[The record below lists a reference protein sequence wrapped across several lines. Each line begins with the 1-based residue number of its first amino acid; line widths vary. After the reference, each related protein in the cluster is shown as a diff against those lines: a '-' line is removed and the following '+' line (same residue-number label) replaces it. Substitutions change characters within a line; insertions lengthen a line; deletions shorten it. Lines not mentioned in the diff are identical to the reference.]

1 MCCRVASGAAVV
13 TPRMLL
19 QIRKRLKRLDLRV
32 DAVAQQEPAD
42 EAWHKMLQRL
52 DAEETERRLTSLET
66 ALNRH

>member
-1 MCCRVASGAAVV
+1 MV

-19 QIRKRLKRLDLRV
+19 TIKKRLKRLDLRA
-32 DAVAQQEPAD
+32 DAAEQQKPAD

-52 DAEETERRLTSLET
+52 DAEETERRLSSLET

>member
-1 MCCRVASGAAVV
+1 MV

-19 QIRKRLKRLDLRV
+19 KIKKRLKRLDLHA
-32 DAVAQQEPAD
+32 DAAEQQQPAD

-52 DAEETERRLTSLET
+52 DAEEIEKRLSSLET